1 MILFSNCKINLGL
14 HITGKRKDAYHDLET
29 VFFPVPVNDVLE
41 IMTGSDSRSGGSVNL
56 SLTGIPIPGTITGN
70 LIVVAYKLLKK
81 DFPKLPPVHFHLH
94 KIIPPGAGLGAGSA
108 NGAFALKGLND
119 KYHLGLSEQQ
129 LIHYAAQIGS
139 DTPFFII
146 NEPCYATGRG
156 ELLERISLDLS
167 AYKLVII
174 NPGIEISTAWAF
186 TYITP
191 MPPEKSLK
199 DIIAQPISTW
209 RKELYND
216 FETTVFRSYP
226 QIEKIKNDLY
236 EAGAHYASL
245 SGSGSTVYGLF
256 PKDTELSLDFPPA
269 YFQKTVALGAASV

>member
-29 VFFPVPVNDVLE
+29 IFFPVPLNDVLE

-56 SLTGIPIPGTITGN
+56 SLTGIPVPGTVTGN
-70 LIVVAYKLLKK
+70 LVVVAYKLLKK
-81 DFPKLPPVHFHLH
+81 DFPQLPPVHFHLH
-94 KIIPPGAGLGAGSA
+94 KMLPPGAGLGAGSA
-108 NGAFALKGLND
+108 NGAFAIKGLND
-119 KYHLGLSEQQ
+119 KYKLGLTEEQM
-129 LIHYAAQIGS
+129 IGYAAQIGS

-156 ELLERISLDLS
+156 EKLERIQVDLS
-167 AYKLVII
+167 DYTLMIV
-174 NPGIEISTAWAF
+174 NPGIEVSTAWAF
-186 TYITP
+186 AYVTP
-191 MPPEKSLK
+191 MQPEKSLK

-209 RKELYND
+209 RNELYND
-216 FETTVFRSYP
+216 FESTVFRSYP

-236 EAGAHYASL
+236 DAGAVYASM

-256 PKDTELSLDFPPA
+256 PKDNIPDIKFPDNYFHKTVSLD
-269 YFQKTVALGAASV
+269 KASV

>member
-1 MILFSNCKINLGL
+1 
-14 HITGKRKDAYHDLET
+14 
-29 VFFPVPVNDVLE
+29 
-41 IMTGSDSRSGGSVNL
+41 
-56 SLTGIPIPGTITGN
+56 
-70 LIVVAYKLLKK
+70 VAYKLLKK

-156 ELLERISLDLS
+156 ELLERITLDLS

-191 MPPEKSLK
+191 MQPEKSLK

-236 EAGAHYASL
+236 NAGAVYASL

-256 PKDTELSLDFPPA
+256 PKDMDLSLDFPPA
-269 YFQKTVALGAASV
+269 FFQKTVALGPASV